1 MSKVFSPDQRNL
13 GGRRII
19 LQQMLQHLH
28 HVETAKSTLSQTN
41 SSSKLLRRTPS
52 PVFKFLDQYK
62 EVLNTFDKVQKIQ
75 QKRPS
80 VEKFKNNYFLKKVQT
95 TNTEHQKNF
104 EKCKKRIQEMNNK
117 NKTTLNPALFFRRV
131 DKSLINKT
139 CPIKQSTSI
148 QQVQPRPQKKEI
160 QQEIDWES
168 IAKKIPQLA
177 DPLFK
182 NKITDLIVS
191 NRIYSDDDYAFL
203 VCLISSVNNAEQSKI
218 ILIMSQILNELGLL

>member
-139 CPIKQSTSI
+139 CPIM
-148 QQVQPRPQKKEI
+148 QPRPQKKEI
-160 QQEIDWES
+160 QYDIDWES

-203 VCLISSVNNAEQSKI
+203 VCLISSVNNVEQSKI
-218 ILIMSQILNELGLL
+218 IQIMSQILNELGLL